1 MDIDGRGS
9 GVAGDAGIAVS
20 ESALDISLG
29 VEEEFFLVDPDTRDL
44 VSDPD
49 PAIFE
54 ACERNRGPHTVAHEV
69 LRTQIETST
78 RVCGSVAEAGE
89 AVRETRRVVLEAAAE
104 HGVAV
109 LGAST
114 HPFAEWKSQLIT
126 PRERYQR
133 FVVTFQESVRQQL
146 IGGMHIHAGFG
157 DPDSRMRVMTAM
169 RPYLPLFNAL
179 STSSPFHGGRET
191 GFKSYR
197 LNIMGVLPRT
207 SLPSPLSS
215 WAEYERLLA
224 TYRRMNFIRSGSEL
238 WWDIRPSDRFPTVE
252 LRICDVCPRLADVAG
267 IVALYASLV
276 RRLLRLDAAGRLPP
290 DLPTEII
297 AENRWLAQRYGV
309 LAFFGDTSGGE
320 GRVDIEDYAARQVE
334 DLAEDAHALGCE
346 RELGHVL
353 TVIREGSGA
362 DRQLD
367 HFRLRRLEGDNQEE
381 ALRAVVD
388 LVIAETRQGVGAD
401 T

>member
-1 MDIDGRGS
+1 MEGCGS
-9 GVAGDAGIAVS
+9 QPAFPAMTVS
-20 ESALDISLG
+20 DSDLNITLG

-44 VSDPD
+44 ESDPN
-49 PAIFE
+49 PGIFE
-54 ACERNRGPHTVAHEV
+54 ACERNSGPHRVAHEV

-78 RVCGSVAEAGE
+78 RVCGSVTEACE
-89 AVRETRRVVLEAAAE
+89 AVRETRRLVIEAAAE

-109 LGAST
+109 LAAST

-133 FVVTFQESVRQQL
+133 FVVTFQESVRQLL

-157 DPDSRMRVMTAM
+157 DPDSRIRVMTAM
-169 RPYLPLFNAL
+169 RPYLPLLHAL

-191 GFKSYR
+191 GFKSNR
-197 LNIMGVLPRT
+197 LNILGVLPRT
-207 SLPSPLSS
+207 SLPGPLSS
-215 WAEYERLLA
+215 RAEYDRLLA
-224 TYRRMNFIRSGSEL
+224 TYQRMRFIQSGSEL
-238 WWDIRPSDRFPTVE
+238 WWDIRPSQNFPTVE
-252 LRICDVCPRLADVAG
+252 IRICDVCPRLDDVAS

-276 RRLLRLDAAGRLPP
+276 RRLSRLDSAGLLPP
-290 DLPTEII
+290 DPPTEFI

-309 LAFFGDTSGGE
+309 LAFFGDLYGAE
-320 GRVDIEDYAARQVE
+320 ERVDIEDYASRLVE
-334 DLAEDAHALGCE
+334 DLAEDAHKLGCE

-353 TVIREGSGA
+353 TIVREGSGA

-367 HFRLRRLEGDNQEE
+367 LFRLRRLEGDTEQE

-388 LVIAETRQGVGAD
+388 QVIAETREGVGPDA
-401 T
+401 

>member
-1 MDIDGRGS
+1 M
-9 GVAGDAGIAVS
+9 S
-20 ESALDISLG
+20 ESDLDITLG

-44 VSDPD
+44 ESDPN
-49 PAIFE
+49 PGIFE
-54 ACERNRGPHTVAHEV
+54 ACEQNRGPHTVAHEV

-78 RVCGSVAEAGE
+78 RVCGSVTEACE
-89 AVRETRRVVLEAAAE
+89 AVRETRRLVIEAAAQ

-109 LGAST
+109 LAAST

-126 PRERYQR
+126 PRERYKR
-133 FVVTFQESVRQQL
+133 FVVTFQESVRRQL

-157 DPDSRMRVMTAM
+157 DRDSRIRVMTAM

-207 SLPSPLSS
+207 SLPRPLSS
-215 WAEYERLLA
+215 WAEYERLVA
-224 TYRRMNFIRSGSEL
+224 TYRRMNFIRSASEL
-238 WWDIRPSDRFPTVE
+238 WWDIRPSQHFPTVE
-252 LRICDVCPRLADVAG
+252 MRICDVCPRLADVAG

-276 RRLLRLDAAGRLPP
+276 RRLSRLDTAGRLPP
-290 DLPTEII
+290 DPPTEII

-309 LAFFGDTSGGE
+309 LAFLGDISGAE
-320 GRVDIEDYAARQVE
+320 GRVDIEDYAARLVE
-334 DLAEDAHALGCE
+334 DVADDAREIGCE
-346 RELGHVL
+346 RELRHVL

-367 HFRLRRLEGDNQEE
+367 LYRLRRLEGDTGEE

-388 LVIAETRQGVGAD
+388 LVMAETREGVGAD
-401 T
+401 ARESAP

>member
-1 MDIDGRGS
+1 MGTQP
-9 GVAGDAGIAVS
+9 AFPTMTVS
-20 ESALDISLG
+20 ESDLNITLG

-44 VSDPD
+44 ESNPN
-49 PAIFE
+49 PGIFE

-78 RVCGSVAEAGE
+78 RVCGSVREACE
-89 AVRETRRVVLEAAAE
+89 AVRETRRLVIEAAAE

-109 LGAST
+109 LAAST

-126 PRERYQR
+126 PRDRYER
-133 FVVTFQESVRQQL
+133 FVVTFQESVRQLL

-157 DPDSRMRVMTAM
+157 DPDSRIRVMTAM
-169 RPYLPLFNAL
+169 RSYLPLFHAL

-197 LNIMGVLPRT
+197 LNILGVLPRT
-207 SLPSPLSS
+207 SLPRPLSS
-215 WAEYERLLA
+215 RAEYERLLA
-224 TYRRMNFIRSGSEL
+224 TYERMRFIQSGSEL
-238 WWDIRPSDRFPTVE
+238 WWDIRPSQHFPTVE
-252 LRICDVCPRLADVAG
+252 IRICDVCPRLDDVAS

-276 RRLLRLDAAGRLPP
+276 RRLSRLDSAGLLPP
-290 DLPTEII
+290 EPPTEFI

-309 LAFFGDTSGGE
+309 LAFFGDVYGTE
-320 GRVDIEDYAARQVE
+320 GRVDIEDYATRLVE
-334 DLAEDAHALGCE
+334 ELAEDAHELGCE
-346 RELGHVL
+346 RELRHLLAIV
-353 TVIREGSGA
+353 REGSGA

-367 HFRLRRLEGDNQEE
+367 LFRLRRLEGDTGLE

-388 LVIAETRQGVGAD
+388 LVIAETREGVG
-401 T
+401 

>member
-1 MDIDGRGS
+1 M
-9 GVAGDAGIAVS
+9 S
-20 ESALDISLG
+20 ESDLNITLG

-44 VSDPD
+44 ESDPN
-49 PAIFE
+49 PGIFE
-54 ACERNRGPHTVAHEV
+54 ACEQNRGPHTVAHEV

-78 RVCGSVAEAGE
+78 RVCGSVTEACE
-89 AVRETRRVVLEAAAE
+89 AVWETRRLVIEAAAE

-109 LGAST
+109 LAAST

-126 PRERYQR
+126 PRERYER

-157 DPDSRMRVMTAM
+157 DPDSRIRVMTAM
-169 RPYLPLFNAL
+169 RQYLPLIHAL

-197 LNIMGVLPRT
+197 LNILGVLPRT

-215 WAEYERLLA
+215 RAEYERLLA
-224 TYRRMNFIRSGSEL
+224 TYRRMRFIQSGSEL
-238 WWDIRPSDRFPTVE
+238 WWDIRPSQNFPTVE
-252 LRICDVCPRLADVAG
+252 IRICDVCPRLDDVAS

-276 RRLLRLDAAGRLPP
+276 RRLLRLDSAGLLPP
-290 DLPTEII
+290 DPPTEII

-309 LAFFGDTSGGE
+309 LAFFGDMNSAE
-320 GRVDIEDYAARQVE
+320 GRVDIEDYAARLVE
-334 DLAEDAHALGCE
+334 DLAEDAHKLGCE
-346 RELGHVL
+346 RELRHVL
-353 TVIREGSGA
+353 TIVREGSGA

-367 HFRLRRLEGDNQEE
+367 LFRLRRLEGDTEQE

-388 LVIAETRQGVGAD
+388 LVIAETRKGVRAD
-401 T
+401 AWRTPH